1 MNYSYDVLG
10 FTNASSI
17 EDNNMSHK
25 IRHFTIALVLL
36 ILLTLP
42 ILAVTGDENEAV
54 MTHAASAAPGF
65 ISDNATI
72 IGKDGAVLREGSN
85 GWTCLPDTMP
95 GDNAPMCNDATW
107 MALLGAVGSEG
118 EFTASKI
125 GISYMLQGDIG
136 AGISNSDPYHPDHKS
151 AHDYVETG
159 PHLMIVVP
167 KELLEGITDDPS
179 VGGPYVMW
187 KDTPYAHLMVPLSD

>member
-1 MNYSYDVLG
+1 
-10 FTNASSI
+10 
-17 EDNNMSHK
+17 MSNK
-25 IRHFTIALVLL
+25 NRLFTIVLVL
-36 ILLTLP
+36 IVLLALP
-42 ILAVTGDENEAV
+42 VLAVTGDEKESV
-54 MTHAASAAPGF
+54 MAHAASAAPGF
-65 ISDNATI
+65 ISDDATI
-72 IGKDGAVLREGSN
+72 IGKDGTVLKEGSN

-107 MALLGAVGSEG
+107 MALLGAVGSKG

-136 AGISNSDPYHPDHKS
+136 AGISNSDPFHPDHKN
-151 AHDYVETG
+151 AHDYIETG
-159 PHLMIVVP
+159 PHLMIAVP